1 MKVADKV
8 VDVAKRRGFF
18 WPAAEIYANSPAGF
32 YNYGPLGVAMK
43 HKLINVW
50 REWFVKNE
58 GAHEIETTDIL
69 PEIVWQASGHTEGF
83 NDKQTEC
90 TKCKNRFRA
99 DHLIED
105 NTKLKEKLEGK
116 SCEELTKII
125 RENKIVCPK
134 CGGRLGDV
142 RIFNLMFAVS
152 VGAGGEIKAYLKPET
167 TQSSVLDFP
176 QVYRTQ
182 RAKLPVKIAQIGRS
196 FRNEIS
202 PRNIFIRMR
211 EFSMAELQIFFN
223 PEKTDYEDYKTIKK
237 FKIRL
242 LPAEMRKKENTKE
255 IEISVEEAMKKG
267 WIPNELIAFYLAK
280 VFRFFE
286 EALCFNRKY
295 LRFKELLPEEKAHYS
310 KVHWDFE
317 VYTEDFGW
325 QECVNNAWRSD
336 YDLSRH
342 QQYSKQ
348 KLTVFEDEK
357 HVLPN
362 MYEPSFGLDRIIL
375 HMLIHAYREEKE
387 RVWLQ
392 LPKKFAPYDVAVFP
406 LVGKDNLPE
415 KAREIEKML
424 GACFTVFY
432 DDGDSIGRRYRRMDE
447 IGCPL
452 CITIDYDTL
461 KDNTVTLRDRDSM
474 KQVRVK
480 LDKLLDV
487 VWKFVR
493 EGEKLENFGTLVKA

>member
-18 WPAAEIYANSPAGF
+18 WPAAEIYANAPAGF
-32 YNYGPLGVAMK
+32 YNYGPLGVAVK
-43 HKLINVW
+43 HKLTALW

-58 GAHEIETTDIL
+58 DAYEIETTDIL

-83 NDKQTEC
+83 NDKQAEC
-90 TKCKNRFRA
+90 TKCRNRFRA

-105 NTKLKEKLEGK
+105 KVKLKEKLEGK
-116 SCEELTKII
+116 SLKELTELI
-125 RENKIVCPK
+125 RKNKIVCPK
-134 CGGRLGDV
+134 CGGKLGDV
-142 RIFNLMFAVS
+142 KIFNLMFAVN

-176 QVYRTQ
+176 QVYRSQ
-182 RAKLPVKIAQIGRS
+182 RAKLPMKIAQVGSS

-211 EFSMAELQIFFN
+211 EFSMAELQVFFN
-223 PEKTDYEDYKTIKK
+223 PEQTGHDEYKSTKK
-237 FKIRL
+237 FKLRL
-242 LPAEMRKKENTKE
+242 LPTELRKKGETQE
-255 IEISVEEAMKKG
+255 VEVSVEEAMKKG

-286 EALCFNRKY
+286 EALGFDRKF
-295 LRFKELLPEEKAHYS
+295 LRFKQLLDEEKAHYS

-317 VYTEDFGW
+317 VFTEDFGW
-325 QECVNNAWRSD
+325 QECVNNSWRSD

-348 KLTVFEDEK
+348 KLTVFEDNK

-375 HMLIHAYREEKE
+375 HILIHAYREEKE

-392 LPKKFAPYDVAVFP
+392 LPKAFVPFDVAVFP
-406 LVGKDNLPE
+406 LVGKDKLPE
-415 KAREIEKML
+415 KAREIEKNL
-424 GACFTVFY
+424 KQCFTTFY
-432 DDGDSIGRRYRRMDE
+432 DESDSIGRRYRRMDE
-447 IGCPL
+447 IGCAY
-452 CITIDYDTL
+452 CVTVDYDTL
-461 KDNTVTLRDRDSM
+461 KDKSVTLRDRDSM

-480 LDKLLDV
+480 IDDLVDVLWKLLRDEI
-487 VWKFVR
+487 KF
-493 EGEKLENFGTLVKA
+493 EKAGKKVIS